1 MAAGGIRWLRVLV
14 GSVLAHAAVLGVGA
28 LCSLLPNPTTIL
40 LYALVPLC
48 LGATF
53 VSGFWA
59 ARGAQD
65 LFVVHGL
72 LVGILT
78 ALASA
83 ILSWRTTLPTVY
95 VVANCL
101 KMAGGAAGGWLA
113 AFYDGRVTRFQT
125 TTPK

>member
-1 MAAGGIRWLRVLV
+1 MSAGGIRWLRVLV
-14 GSVLAHAAVLGVGA
+14 GSLLAHATVIGLGA
-28 LCSLLPNPTTIL
+28 LCYRLPNGTTIL

-48 LGATF
+48 LASTF
-53 VSGFWA
+53 AFGFWT

-72 LVGILT
+72 LVGTLT

-83 ILSWRTTLPTVY
+83 ILSWRTTLPAVY

-113 AFYDGRVTRFQT
+113 AFYDGRLTRFQT